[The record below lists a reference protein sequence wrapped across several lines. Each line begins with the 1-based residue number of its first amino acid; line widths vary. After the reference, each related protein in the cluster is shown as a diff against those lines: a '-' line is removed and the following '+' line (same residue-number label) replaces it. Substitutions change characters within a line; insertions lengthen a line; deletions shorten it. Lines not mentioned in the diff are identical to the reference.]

1 MNLSEKAAYI
11 KGLAEGLELDTDKK
25 EARVIKEMLELL
37 GEMASDVEDIGADLT
52 DLFEVV
58 DEIDEGLS
66 YVEEEV
72 FGEGGGPGFGDDV
85 YEITC
90 PNCQETVVLDE
101 EMLMSGGVVC
111 PSCGERIE
119 IEIDGSEHDHE
130 HGHDHHDHD

>member
-37 GEMASDVEDIGADLT
+37 GEMASDVEEIGADLGELC
-52 DLFEVV
+52 DAVE
-58 DEIDEGLS
+58 EIDEDLA

-72 FGEGGGPGFGDDV
+72 FGDIGGDFGDEL

-90 PNCQETVVLDE
+90 PNCQEIVRLDE
-101 EMLMSGGVVC
+101 EMLFSGDVVC
-111 PSCGERIE
+111 PGCGEKIE
-119 IEIDGSEHDHE
+119 LEIDACDC
-130 HGHDHHDHD
+130 GHHHD